1 MARIIIHAN
10 LGRYC
15 WWASEKGS
23 KLCVV
28 KEVSDFF
35 DLANARMHQSQSGGG
50 GHRPFSLF
58 LSTPFD
64 VSTFLT
70 SLRRRCYE
78 RGFLPRRPRVDQSGT
93 NVINLSIAGS
103 DGAVNY
109 EKLIP
114 RWRYWEALV
123 EYAVEILAHF
133 KIICCKFDL
142 KVHWLMQ
149 STYYLIRNNNIKD
162 FWANMNKKVLHSLS
176 EAAKSAIIHA

>member
-1 MARIIIHAN
+1 MMHFTILNHPDMMARIIIHAN

-50 GHRPFSLF
+50 HRPFSLF

-78 RGFLPRRPRVDQSGT
+78 RGFLPRRHRVDQSGT
-93 NVINLSIAGS
+93 NVINLSFAGS

-109 EKLIP
+109 EK
-114 RWRYWEALV
+114 
-123 EYAVEILAHF
+123 
-133 KIICCKFDL
+133 
-142 KVHWLMQ
+142 
-149 STYYLIRNNNIKD
+149 TNT
-162 FWANMNKKVLHSLS
+162 
-176 EAAKSAIIHA
+176 